1 VRFTKKQLANIA
13 VVTVVG
19 LIATGWAVFG
29 LMHVR
34 FDSPKTV
41 RVLLASSG
49 GALPGAEVT
58 YLGVPIGRV
67 SSAHLVPDA
76 LELTLAIRPKGPMP
90 RELRAVVRQKTA
102 LGEPYVDLM
111 PASPDAPPGD
121 PDGAV
126 VPKDRTEVPRSLDQL
141 LEQADRI
148 LSNVQPRDLTTLV
161 EGGSALAGHEDDLK
175 AITASGARIGDV
187 LARRRAQLGDL
198 LSSSAT
204 LVNAH
209 DRHRDALASS
219 LSSGA
224 RVADVFARHTQDLA
238 QILATG
244 ADVGANG
251 SAFLSRTRAAW
262 PGVLA
267 GLDASTHNLA
277 DRPTKTDEI
286 LTMVPPYLQGI
297 SRTFSEG
304 LAWSSNGGLPGM
316 PVQPLYAVPLTGKG
330 LEIEHIFTP
339 AIVGRIRADFSGSD
353 PGAALLFITPDQ
365 FRRASESPE
374 AYQQVVDEALAKLAE
389 RGKEF
394 RPAPPG
400 SQDLD
405 ALDLRG
411 GAG

>member
-1 VRFTKKQLANIA
+1 VRFTRKQLANIA
-13 VVTVVG
+13 VVTVLG
-19 LIATGWAVFG
+19 LVATAWAVFG

-90 RELRAVVRQKTA
+90 RELRAAVRQKTA

-111 PASPDAPPGD
+111 PASPDARRGN
-121 PDGAV
+121 PDGTV

-148 LSNVQPRDLTTLV
+148 LSNVHPRDLTTLV
-161 EGGSALAGHEDDLK
+161 EGSSALAGHEDDLK

-187 LARRRAQLGDL
+187 LARRRAELGGL

-204 LVNAH
+204 LVTAL
-209 DRHRDALASS
+209 DQHRDALAAS

-238 QILATG
+238 KILATG

-251 SAFLSRTRAAW
+251 SAFLSRSRAAW

-277 DRPTKTDEI
+277 DRPVKTDEI

-365 FRRASESPE
+365 FRRASQSPE
-374 AYQQVVDEALAKLAE
+374 AYQQVVNEALAKLAE
-389 RGKEF
+389 RGKQF
-394 RPAPPG
+394 QPG
-400 SQDLD
+400 GNGD
-405 ALDLRG
+405 AVR
-411 GAG
+411 

>member
-13 VVTVVG
+13 VVTVLG
-19 LIATGWAVFG
+19 LAATAWAVFG

-34 FDSPKTV
+34 FDSPKHI

-58 YLGVPIGRV
+58 YLGVPVGRV

-76 LELTLAIRPKGPMP
+76 LELTLSIRPKGPMP
-90 RELRAVVRQKTA
+90 RDLRAVVRQKTA
-102 LGEPYVDLM
+102 LGEPYVDLV

-126 VPKDRTEVPRSLDQL
+126 VPRDRTEVPRSLDQL

-148 LSNVQPRDLTTLV
+148 LSDVQPRDLATLV
-161 EGGSALAGHEDDLK
+161 AGGSALAGHEDDLR

-204 LVNAH
+204 LVTAL
-209 DRHRDALASS
+209 DQHRDALASS

-224 RVADVFARHTQDLA
+224 RLADVFARHTQDLA
-238 QILATG
+238 HILTTG
-244 ADVGANG
+244 ADIGANG
-251 SAFLSRTRAAW
+251 SAFLAETRAAW
-262 PGVLA
+262 PEILG

-277 DRPTKTDEI
+277 DRPKKTDEI

-304 LAWSSNGGLPGM
+304 LAWSSNGGLPGT

-330 LEIEHIFTP
+330 LQIEHIFTP

-374 AYQQVVDEALAKLAE
+374 AYQQVVNEALAKLAE
-389 RGKEF
+389 RGREF
-394 RPAPPG
+394 QPG
-400 SQDLD
+400 PDSQDLD
-405 ALDLRG
+405 ALDLRS
-411 GAG
+411 APR